1 MNDFEFYLNWY
12 NKEAER
18 KTALENSLNI
28 PIGILSVTFG
38 ADFYSLAHYN
48 YSSSVYLMN
57 ILLFTMVGMSFVFS
71 CVATYFL
78 FVSYHGIFKGY
89 IDKAFPFATELRK
102 HKLELI
108 DYYQKQADNFP
119 GVSGEDKYEE
129 YVITKLT
136 EYIDRNVRNNDK
148 KAEALYRA
156 KGNILRAIVCLVVAL
171 IPFILNFFHK

>member
-28 PIGILSVTFG
+28 PIGILTVTFG
-38 ADFYSLAHYN
+38 ADYYLMVHYN
-48 YSSSVYLMN
+48 FTSSSC
-57 ILLFTMVGMSFVFS
+57 ILTSLLATMIGVSFVFS
-71 CVATYFL
+71 CIATYYL

-89 IDKAFPFATELRK
+89 LDKAFPFATELRK
-102 HKLELI
+102 HKLDLI
-108 DYYQKQADNFP
+108 DYYQKQTANFP
-119 GVSGEDKYEE
+119 GISGEDKYEE
-129 YVITKLT
+129 YVIAKLT

-156 KGNILRAIVCLVVAL
+156 KGHILRAIVCLVVAL
-171 IPFILNFFHK
+171 VPFILNFFHI